1 MPLSYAKQFPILLG
15 RKIPAHHMHPSFT
28 LGTLHTQLYMG
39 SSNRYVKKCFRAIS
53 FYKGRNDHIATR
65 EVVGEVELQWP
76 LTMMQNPGRSILA
89 LVEIRMACPQYPC
102 ACLSQAS
109 LQVTSNLVYK

>member
-1 MPLSYAKQFPILLG
+1 
-15 RKIPAHHMHPSFT
+15 MHPSFT

-89 LVEIRMACPQYPC
+89 LVELEWPV
-102 ACLSQAS
+102 LSI
-109 LQVTSNLVYK
+109 LVPVFLRLHYR